1 MAAEGSHRFHPPFR
15 HSEFTFI
22 NVVPSSGGQV
32 ASTSLIR
39 IVQHV
44 KPGTSWHAGMS
55 QPPPPSGWTTA
66 EQLVLVEAVARL
78 GTGATPDFTGIGK
91 LVKGAM
97 T

>member
-1 MAAEGSHRFHPPFR
+1 
-15 HSEFTFI
+15 
-22 NVVPSSGGQV
+22 
-32 ASTSLIR
+32 
-39 IVQHV
+39 
-44 KPGTSWHAGMS
+44 MS

-78 GTGATPDFTGIGK
+78 GTGATADFTGIGK